1 MEMTF
6 GPEPLAS
13 RADVAVIIVNYG
25 TAHLAVQAV
34 DTILE
39 RQHHGLGVEVHLVDN
54 ASPGDDAAILLRARA
69 AWGDRVALYLETT
82 NHGFGRGNNL
92 VLKALRERANPPGKV
107 YLLNPDARLE
117 TEVIAELAAFLDA
130 HPQVAIVG
138 SGINRPEDGAPVTC
152 AFRFPSFT
160 SEVVAAIGFGP
171 LSRLFAGRAVPLA
184 PTTPTGPVDW
194 VAGASMMAR
203 FDALAEVGF
212 FDPDYFLYFE
222 EVDLMFRL
230 RRKGWEVWHCAE
242 ARVSHVEGA
251 ATGVHSKDLRPK
263 RRPPYW
269 HDSWRLYYEKNH
281 GRAHARMTGM
291 ALLLGSAFG
300 DGLNRLRRRAPR
312 SPEHFREDFLR
323 LVIRPLFR
331 RVTRRDAWS

>member
-1 MEMTF
+1 MWKR
-6 GPEPLAS
+6 PLGRCPLHCS
-13 RADVAVIIVNYG
+13 ADVAVIIVNYG

-34 DTILE
+34 DSILE

-54 ASPGDDAAILLRARA
+54 ASPGDDAAILSRARD
-69 AWGDRVALYLETT
+69 AWGDRVTLYLETT

-92 VLKALRERANPPGKV
+92 VLKALQERAHPPEKV
-107 YLLNPDARLE
+107 YFLNPDARLE

-130 HPQVAIVG
+130 HPQAAIVG

-212 FDPDYFLYFE
+212 FRPRL
-222 EVDLMFRL
+222 LSLL
-230 RRKGWEVWHCAE
+230 RRGRFDV
-242 ARVSHVEGA
+242 
-251 ATGVHSKDLRPK
+251 
-263 RRPPYW
+263 PP
-269 HDSWRLYYEKNH
+269 SPQ
-281 GRAHARMTGM
+281 G
-291 ALLLGSAFG
+291 LG
-300 DGLNRLRRRAPR
+300 GLALRR
-312 SPEHFREDFLR
+312 SPCLPCRGG
-323 LVIRPLFR
+323 
-331 RVTRRDAWS
+331 RDGCPQQGPSAKTPAGLLA